1 MGATD
6 DCVSISGKEE
16 KLYYFT
22 DKQNQYKSDKSKLPL
37 VDDLCSTNLP
47 LIFLFVQVVKHTCFM
62 ERAVFQYFSKIVCT

>member
-37 VDDLCSTNLP
+37 VNDLCSTNLP
-47 LIFLFVQVVKHTCFM
+47 LMFLFV
-62 ERAVFQYFSKIVCT
+62 